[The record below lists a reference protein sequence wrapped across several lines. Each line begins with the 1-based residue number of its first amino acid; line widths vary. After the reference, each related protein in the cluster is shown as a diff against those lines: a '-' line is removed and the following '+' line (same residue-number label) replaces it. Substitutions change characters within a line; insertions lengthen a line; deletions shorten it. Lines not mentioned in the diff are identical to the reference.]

1 MIIAGMHET
10 SKRNRGERHQDDLR
24 SLEEIFKF
32 LKCEHAL
39 EKVIWVNRLGEYQPE
54 RRGNRLV
61 KVVFEN
67 ERVARLVK
75 SRAPR
80 LAEDNLLGHIVVR
93 DDESREERDR
103 KWAARTRNSFR
114 EAGQG
119 NMNMNGGRMRQGR
132 EIRTPKAA
140 LTSPRYTQRNGERR
154 GRGSISTLRDHMNTH
169 REHSIQTQ
177 TISGCSDTDYITWDE
192 WSEGEGE
199 SRTEVSTNE
208 DTDYSVNSSGTGL
221 ESGLR
226 QRRAGAAIQR
236 LMEATRIAAEN
247 RIKNSGNGRSRG
259 KTKKD

>member
-39 EKVIWVNRLGEYQPE
+39 EKVVWVNRLGEYQPE
-54 RRGNRLV
+54 RRGSRLV

-80 LAEDNLLGHIVVR
+80 LAEDNLLGHIVLR
-93 DDESREERDR
+93 EDESREERDR

-119 NMNMNGGRMRQGR
+119 NMNGGRMWQGR
-132 EIRTPKAA
+132 VIRTPKAA
-140 LTSPRYTQRNGERR
+140 LISPRYAQRNGERR
-154 GRGSISTLRDHMNTH
+154 ERGSIATLRDQMNIH
-169 REHSIQTQ
+169 REHSIQTH
-177 TISGCSDTDYITWDE
+177 TKSGLSDTDYITWDE
-192 WSEGEGE
+192 WSESEGE

-221 ESGLR
+221 ELGLR
-226 QRRAGAAIQR
+226 QRGAGSAIQR

-247 RIKNSGNGRSRG
+247 RNKNSGNGMSRG

>member
-10 SKRNRGERHQDDLR
+10 SKRNRGERHQDDWR

-39 EKVIWVNRLGEYQPE
+39 EKVVWVNRLGEYQPE
-54 RRGNRLV
+54 RRGSRLV

-93 DDESREERDR
+93 EDESREERDR

-119 NMNMNGGRMRQGR
+119 NMNGGRMWQGR
-132 EIRTPKAA
+132 VIRTPKAA
-140 LTSPRYTQRNGERR
+140 LISPRYTQRNGGRR
-154 GRGSISTLRDHMNTH
+154 ERGSISTLRDQMNM
-169 REHSIQTQ
+169 RGEHSI
-177 TISGCSDTDYITWDE
+177 
-192 WSEGEGE
+192 
-199 SRTEVSTNE
+199 
-208 DTDYSVNSSGTGL
+208 
-221 ESGLR
+221 
-226 QRRAGAAIQR
+226 
-236 LMEATRIAAEN
+236 
-247 RIKNSGNGRSRG
+247 
-259 KTKKD
+259 